1 VQRKTKILIVDDS
14 PVYRNLLVSAVEKSG
29 TCEVTGQA
37 ANGEQAISAVLQSK
51 PELIL
56 LDLEMPRM
64 DGFTFLRWLM
74 VNVPLP
80 VIVVSSKADVH
91 STFKALELG
100 AADFLEK
107 PASPERTTD
116 LERELLRRIEVIAH
130 IPVHKLIARTELFRD
145 TRLGLNNSM
154 AAPAR
159 QAPRTSL
166 IKGVRAVMIG
176 ASTGGPTAI
185 FSIIPTLPK
194 EFPISIGIAQH
205 MPAGFTRSFAERL
218 NKLSKLEVCE
228 AQGGERVVPGMVYIA
243 PGGSHLNFEAKS
255 GSVFTRLKPKERDDR
270 YAPSVDELMI
280 SAASAFHGRVLGI
293 LLTGMGN
300 DGVVGMQ
307 KVKSLG
313 GITVAE
319 SEETAVVF
327 GMPREAI
334 SAGTVDRV
342 VPLNGIAQEI
352 MDACS

>member
-1 VQRKTKILIVDDS
+1 MQRKTKILIVDDS

-107 PASPERTTD
+107 PASPERTAD

-145 TRLGLNNSM
+145 TRMGLNNSM

-159 QAPRTSL
+159 QAPRISS
-166 IKGVRAVMIG
+166 KEVRAVMIG

-185 FSIIPTLPK
+185 FSIIPALPK

-205 MPAGFTRSFAERL
+205 MPSGFTRSFAERL

-243 PGGSHLNFEAKS
+243 PGGSHLNFESKS
-255 GSVFTRLKPKERDDR
+255 GSVFTRLKPKGRDDR

-280 SAASAFHGRVLGI
+280 SAAAAFNGKVLGV

-300 DGVVGMQ
+300 DGVLGMQ

-313 GITVAE
+313 GMTVAE

-334 SAGTVDRV
+334 AAGAVDRV

-352 MDACS
+352 LDVCS

>member
-14 PVYRNLLVSAVEKSG
+14 PVYRNLLASAVEKSG

-37 ANGEQAISAVLQSK
+37 ANGEQAISAVLQRR
-51 PELIL
+51 PDLIL
-56 LDLEMPRM
+56 LDLEMPQM

-107 PASPERTTD
+107 PASPERTSE

-145 TRLGLNNSM
+145 TRLGLNASGP
-154 AAPAR
+154 APAR
-159 QAPRTSL
+159 QSTQISS
-166 IKGVRAVMIG
+166 KEVRAVMIG

-185 FSIIPTLPK
+185 FSIIPNLPK

-243 PGGSHLNFEAKS
+243 PGGSHLIFESKS
-255 GSVFTRLKPKERDDR
+255 GAVFTRLKPKGGEDR

-280 SAASAFHGRVLGI
+280 SAASAFHGKVLGI

-300 DGVVGMQ
+300 DGVLGLQ

-334 SAGTVDRV
+334 TSGAVDRV
-342 VPLNGIAQEI
+342 VPLNRIAQEI
-352 MDACS
+352 LDVCA